1 MFKCFEPEFSEI
13 DLDKTPS
20 KFKHKLMGHPTLS
33 IENLSKVIPEL
44 PEHQV
49 MFSKGLS
56 DLGINFDRAHI
67 EHQNGLSLRETIET
81 IATSNSYI
89 AVKNPE
95 NHPSFKELFG
105 DLANDMSELIKLKGK
120 GTVAKEPM
128 LWMFIA
134 SPNAQTPFHF
144 DRYSNFIMQFRG
156 SKQIAV
162 FPPLSEK
169 VISPEDYE
177 AYMDR
182 TEQRPPWREEL
193 DQYAKKFNFTPGEA
207 LHIPFTSG
215 HYVKNGP
222 EDISIS
228 LSMFFHSDETIRRT
242 NAMRMNHRL
251 RRRFKKIGL
260 NTTNVGK
267 SDTLDAFKSSLL
279 PAADRIGN
287 MLGRLKNLK

>member
-1 MFKCFEPEFSEI
+1 MFKCFEPEFSTI
-13 DLDKTPS
+13 DLDKTPK

-33 IENLSKVIPEL
+33 IDNLAKAIPEM
-44 PEHQV
+44 PEYQV
-49 MFSKGLS
+49 MYSKGLN

-67 EHQNGLSLRETIET
+67 DHKNGLGLRETIET

-95 NHPSFKELFG
+95 THPSFKELFS

-120 GTVAKEPM
+120 GIVAKEPM

-156 SKQIAV
+156 SKEIAV
-162 FPPLSEK
+162 FPPLNEK
-169 VISPEDYE
+169 VISVEDYE

-182 TEQRPPWREEL
+182 QDSKPLWREEL
-193 DQYAKKFNFTPGEA
+193 DQYGEKFNFTPGEA

-222 EDISIS
+222 EDVSIS

-242 NAMRMNHRL
+242 NAMRINHRL
-251 RRRFKKIGL
+251 RRRLNKIGL
-260 NTTNVGK
+260 NVTPAGR
-267 SDTLDAFKSSLL
+267 SDRLDAFKSSML